1 MDRFGND
8 SMKNKQGKTIDRFTT
23 EEVETI
29 YAKEAE
35 ATDRVKITIL

>member
-1 MDRFGND
+1 M
-8 SMKNKQGKTIDRFTT
+8 SKEKQLTDLL

-29 YAKEAE
+29 YAKEAG